1 MKPLKTPFVLFLAL
15 ILLLAPI
22 LTACSVV
29 SVVEATTEYE
39 DDEPDETTGANTTA
53 GTTAVTTV
61 GTTAEATAEATT
73 TVPATTADLGPE
85 PIVRPAK
92 KTGVTQATPYAPA
105 TAEPYTNDD
114 YANLVASVKSELG
127 AEEVVSPSRAGVT
140 YANLLPA
147 PASLDRAASREALIA
162 IADYHAF
169 YREGGFSVTLDYPA
183 SDAEA
188 ELTYLARTSDLLP
201 SLCSVSGSL
210 SAGVLTVSLIFYP
223 ETTLVSPRDVV
234 QATVLGGENTP
245 PNGID
250 TLPGIDLENGVSVWD
265 SEQLSYALSH
275 GYAVSPIAGSPAAEL
290 VEAAETIL
298 KSIVDDTMT
307 DRQIA
312 YRVYRWLVEN
322 AAYDYGG
329 DRQASR
335 SLDAA
340 YKPDMI
346 PARMASFRAEGP
358 LLYGIGVCFGYAK
371 AASVLLGLEGLDVT
385 KVVSFAI
392 KGYLEYVGGRA
403 WAFGDTI
410 EVHSY
415 NYIRIDGYDYLFDLS
430 FAKDGKL
437 QVRRSDDLSVTDTLG
452 GTKDFCVGLSKEE
465 QCTYYS
471 EFPDD
476 PYANSSDYNPGSF
489 HYLSAITYDGT
500 HTLLLSTQA
509 EAQAYYDYLLANV
522 FTGEPEYRTVT
533 LFFAAGAYSQSQL
546 NAFLAATGVPFKT
559 AEKDASETRTGAVKM
574 VQIGFGK

>member
-1 MKPLKTPFVLFLAL
+1 MKPLKTTGILLLAL
-15 ILLLAPI
+15 LLLLAPI
-22 LTACSVV
+22 LSSCSVV
-29 SVVEATTEYE
+29 SVVEATTDYE
-39 DDEPDETTGANTTA
+39 DDEPDETTGVN
-53 GTTAVTTV
+53 TTV
-61 GTTAEATAEATT
+61 GTTREATAAPQTT
-73 TVPATTADLGPE
+73 TPATTGETE
-85 PIVRPAK
+85 PDPVVRPAK
-92 KTGVTQATPYAPA
+92 KTGVAQSTPYAPVVA
-105 TAEPYTNDD
+105 TPFTSAEYDD
-114 YANLVASVKSELG
+114 LFASIKAELG
-127 AEEVVSPSRAGVT
+127 ATEVTAPSRAGVT
-140 YANLLPA
+140 YANLLAA
-147 PASLDRAASREALIA
+147 PASLDRAASRTELLA

-169 YREGGFSVTLDYPA
+169 YREGGFTVTLDYPA

-188 ELTYLARTSDLLP
+188 ELTYLARTSDLIP

-210 SAGVLTVSLIFYP
+210 SAGVLTVSFVFYP
-223 ETTLVSPRDVV
+223 ETTLVSPRDAVH
-234 QATVLGGENTP
+234 ATVLGGENTP
-245 PNGID
+245 PKWTE
-250 TLPGIDLENGVSVWD
+250 TLPGIDLANGVSVWD

-275 GYAVSPIAGSPAAEL
+275 GYAVSPIAGSPAEAL
-290 VEAAETIL
+290 VEAAKTIL
-298 KSIVDDTMT
+298 QSIVDDTMT
-307 DRQIA
+307 DWQIA

-358 LLYGIGVCFGYAK
+358 LLYGVGVCFGYAK

-403 WAFGDTI
+403 WAYGDTI

-437 QVRRSDDLSVTDTLG
+437 QVRRSDDLSATDTVG
-452 GTKDFCVGLSKEE
+452 ATKDFCVGLSKAE
-465 QCTYYS
+465 QSTYYS

-476 PYANSSDYNPGSF
+476 AYSKSSGFNPGSF
-489 HYLSAITYDGT
+489 HYLSEITYDGT
-500 HTLLLSTQA
+500 HKLLLSTPE

-522 FTGEPEYRTVT
+522 FSAPAEHRTVT
-533 LFFAAGAYSQSQL
+533 LFFAPGAYSQSQL
-546 NAFLAATGVPFKT
+546 NAFLNSTGVPFKT
-559 AEKDASETRTGAVKM
+559 AEKNASATRTGAETM
-574 VQIGFGK
+574 VQIAFGK

>member
-1 MKPLKTPFVLFLAL
+1 MKPLKTPFILFLAL
-15 ILLLAPI
+15 LLLLAPV
-22 LTACSVV
+22 LSACSVV
-29 SVVEATTEYE
+29 SVVEATTDYE
-39 DDEPDETTGANTTA
+39 DDEPDETTGAKTQADTTA
-53 GTTAVTTV
+53 GQTTAE
-61 GTTAEATAEATT
+61 TTAEATTIPQTTGKPEA
-73 TVPATTADLGPE
+73 E

-92 KTGVTQATPYAPA
+92 KTGVPQATPYAPA

-140 YANLLPA
+140 YANLLAA
-147 PASLDRAASREALIA
+147 PASLDRAASREELLA

-169 YREGGFSVTLDYPA
+169 YREGGFAVTLDYPA
-183 SDAEA
+183 SDADA

-201 SLCSVSGSL
+201 SLCSVFGTL
-210 SAGVLTVSLIFYP
+210 SEGVLTLSLIFYP

-234 QATVLGGENTP
+234 QATVLGGENTLP
-245 PNGID
+245 KGED

-290 VEAAETIL
+290 VEAAQTIL

-322 AAYDYGG
+322 AAYDYNG

-346 PARMASFRAEGP
+346 PARIASFRAEGP
-358 LLYGIGVCFGYAK
+358 ILYGVGVCFGYAK

-476 PYANSSDYNPGSF
+476 PYSNSSDYNPGSY

-546 NAFLAATGVPFKT
+546 NAFLAATGVPYKT
-559 AEKDASETRTGAVKM
+559 NEKNASETRTGAVKM